1 VELVLFAV
9 GLTLVAGGAWTVARR
24 AGRAAGRPPRV
35 DPFTVGEPWRN
46 HVTAALAAQRRFD
59 RIVAAAPAGPLRER
73 MTAIGH
79 QVGQGVTECYEV
91 ARRGHRLD
99 DTIRALDRASLES
112 RLATTDDVDVRA
124 SLEAQLASAD
134 RLRVQRDDTERRLR
148 VLQTRL
154 GEITGQA
161 AEIATGADRTDEL
174 GSAVNDVVEQLE
186 ALRLA
191 VAEFDRRGAPP
202 T

>member
-1 VELVLFAV
+1 M
-9 GLTLVAGGAWTVARR
+9 TDI
-24 AGRAAGRPPRV
+24 GR
-35 DPFTVGEPWRN
+35 
-46 HVTAALAAQRRFD
+46 
-59 RIVAAAPAGPLRER
+59 
-73 MTAIGH
+73 

-99 DTIRALDRASLES
+99 DTIRALDRSSLES
-112 RLATTDDVDVRA
+112 RLATTDDTEVRA
-124 SLEAQLASAD
+124 SLEAQLASLD

-154 GEITGQA
+154 GEVTGQA
-161 AEIATGADRTDEL
+161 AEITTGADGTAEL
-174 GSAVNDVVEQLE
+174 GSAVHDVVEQLE

-191 VAEFDRRGAPP
+191 VAEIDRGGAPD